1 MGVCVYGPFRRSVPH
16 EKCGNAAYTHT
27 HIYTHR
33 LFSFSKASSRAL
45 GMPEFGKIAANTRQI
60 MHFWETLGASSRAK
74 PPLGWPKTSCFPTFL
89 ATPAWAIGPK
99 EPLIHLGRSWGG
111 QKPGAFRHFWPPQRG
126 HWPQGAPDP
135 PWPPLGWP
143 KTLCFYAFFANPV
156 RPMAPKG
163 SLGHLGRPWG
173 GQKPCIFTRFWPTQC
188 RPWAPRSP

>member
-1 MGVCVYGPFRRSVPH
+1 
-16 EKCGNAAYTHT
+16 
-27 HIYTHR
+27 
-33 LFSFSKASSRAL
+33 
-45 GMPEFGKIAANTRQI
+45 
-60 MHFWETLGASSRAK
+60 MHFWEALGASSRTK

-111 QKPGAFRHFWPPQRG
+111 QKPCAFRHFWPPQRG

-188 RPWAPRSP
+188 RPWAPRVPLATLAAPGVAKSHVFLRIFGHPSAAHGPQECPWPPWPLQG